1 MIELKSVVK
10 TYKKGQKIGPF
21 SFQMQPGKIV
31 ALVGENGA
39 GKSTLIKLIM
49 GQLKADH
56 GEIIGITP
64 QQVRYMPDDLHFP
77 STLKVVEIMELLGK
91 LKRVPV
97 KRQLEVLQQVDLL
110 EKKNRLVS
118 ELSKGMRQR
127 LNFAQSLL
135 GESDLYILDE
145 PTNGLDPYWIA
156 QVKEILQKEKEQ
168 GRMILYSTHLLSTVE
183 EIADEVIFIHQGKL
197 LASGSIE
204 SLKEQYG
211 ETSLETLWLK
221 LFAGGYAS

>member
-1 MIELKSVVK
+1 MIQLKSVVK
-10 TYKKGQKIGPF
+10 TYKKGQEIGPF

-49 GQLKADH
+49 GQLKADN
-56 GEIIGITP
+56 GEIIGIKP

-77 STLKVVEIMELLGK
+77 STLKVAEIMELLGK
-91 LKRVPV
+91 LKGVPTEQ
-97 KRQLEVLQQVDLL
+97 QLEVLQQVDLL

-156 QVKEILQKEKEQ
+156 QVKAMLQKEKEQ

-211 ETSLETLWLK
+211 EASLETLWLK